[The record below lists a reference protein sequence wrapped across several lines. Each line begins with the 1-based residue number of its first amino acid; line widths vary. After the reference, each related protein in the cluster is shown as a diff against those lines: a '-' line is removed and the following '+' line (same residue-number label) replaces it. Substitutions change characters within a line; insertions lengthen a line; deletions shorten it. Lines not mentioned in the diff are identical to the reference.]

1 MEDME
6 QRWCFT
12 QVSKNGGKRMSL
24 ITFVASPQSSESF
37 VFGSH
42 NWDCSSSISGFLS
55 TKWKTAKNRVQG
67 SSSMR
72 IWWMII
78 VSTFLWHHQ
87 KNFDSSF
94 HSFLTYRFLKQ
105 PMFITNRKN
114 SEIEVLSP
122 PSITKECR
130 VITRL
135 LSLSSKK
142 IAWNKQGKFHRNFFQ
157 HGDTTHENVRKIC
170 GEQNFFCVCNHLEM
184 SLCCL

>member
-130 VITRL
+130 VITR
-135 LSLSSKK
+135 SISAV
-142 IAWNKQGKFHRNFFQ
+142 IIIIKQENSVEQTREIPSEFFPTWGHYSWKCQ
-157 HGDTTHENVRKIC
+157 KNLWGAE
-170 GEQNFFCVCNHLEM
+170 FFLR
-184 SLCCL
+184 L